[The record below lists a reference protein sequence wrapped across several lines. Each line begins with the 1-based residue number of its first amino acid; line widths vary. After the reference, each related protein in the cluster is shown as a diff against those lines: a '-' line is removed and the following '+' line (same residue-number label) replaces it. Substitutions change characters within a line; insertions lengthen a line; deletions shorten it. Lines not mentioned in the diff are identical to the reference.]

1 MFPTSAKYTVQEN
14 AWINRSMLLDWIER
28 VWYPF
33 CQDKQ
38 RSCLIMD
45 ECAVHIVPACVEAIQ
60 RKNTTLMYNPR
71 PYTAT
76 LQVLDVGVNKQ
87 FKDFYRRQYNNFL
100 LTTGE
105 RKISRLHVA
114 TWIST
119 AWCLISSASIKRT
132 WDSIGCHPSE

>member
-1 MFPTSAKYTVQEN
+1 MFQTSAKYTVQEN
-14 AWINRSMLLDWIER
+14 AWINRSTLLDWIKR

-38 RSCLIMD
+38 RSFLIMD
-45 ECAVHIVPACVEAIQ
+45 ECAVHTVLACVEAIQ
-60 RKNTTLMYNPR
+60 RINTTQMYIPR
-71 PYTAT
+71 RYTAR

-87 FKDFYRRQYNNFL
+87 FKDFYRRQHNNFL

-105 RKISRLHVA
+105 LKISRLHVA

-119 AWCLISSASIKRT
+119 AWSLISSANIKRT
-132 WDSIGCHPSE
+132 WDSFGYHPSE